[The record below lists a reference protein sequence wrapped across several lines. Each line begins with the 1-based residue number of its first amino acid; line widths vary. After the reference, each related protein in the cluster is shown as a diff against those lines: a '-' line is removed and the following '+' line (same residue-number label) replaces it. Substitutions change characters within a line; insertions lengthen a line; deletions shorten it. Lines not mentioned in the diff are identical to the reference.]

1 MRMSVDPN
9 CTMITSVQVVGENW
23 ANIDDRVER
32 RRAQNRIAQRGYRK
46 RLKKEKLES
55 AKEAAAANAP
65 KEEEK
70 QQQQQQQKQQQQHQ
84 QPLPPFQTPV
94 KVQTPPDFQLFSPP
108 LDGLSFPESW
118 TPPSLDGSQRPT
130 MAGRGPSYNPIEEAY
145 ALANTSNGN
154 LSNSHPSAV
163 PASAAGT
170 VKSSQPIHAPT
181 PSITPNPSPPTV
193 VESVPSHSTPPGE
206 SSLANTALHRAALY
220 GHESVLGVLISAGAD
235 ASIADSAGL
244 TPLHL
249 AAMEGHARLVTLL
262 LDSPT
267 GSGVNINVTTREGE
281 TALHLAVKHHRP
293 EVVQVLLCPT
303 RRHALQVDAQDWLGR
318 TALHLAC
325 ERNRRDLVEM
335 LVQAGAQLMIR
346 DLEGQTPLHTACLGK
361 NM

>member
-1 MRMSVDPN
+1 MAR
-9 CTMITSVQVVGENW
+9 CAGFLALSVQVVGENW

-46 RLKKEKLES
+46 RLKKEKMEG
-55 AKEAAAANAP
+55 AKEAAANAP
-65 KEEEK
+65 KEEQK
-70 QQQQQQQKQQQQHQ
+70 QQQQKQQQQQ
-84 QPLPPFQTPV
+84 QPLPSFQTPV

-130 MAGRGPSYNPIEEAY
+130 MTGRGPSYNPIEEAY

-154 LSNSHPSAV
+154 LTNSQPPAV
-163 PASAAGT
+163 PVPAAGT
-170 VKSSQPIHAPT
+170 VKAPQTLHAPT

-193 VESVPSHSTPPGE
+193 ADSVPSHSTPTGE

-262 LDSPT
+262 LGSPT
-267 GSGVNINVTTREGE
+267 GSGVNINMTTREGE

-335 LVQAGAQLMIR
+335 LVQAGAQLEIR